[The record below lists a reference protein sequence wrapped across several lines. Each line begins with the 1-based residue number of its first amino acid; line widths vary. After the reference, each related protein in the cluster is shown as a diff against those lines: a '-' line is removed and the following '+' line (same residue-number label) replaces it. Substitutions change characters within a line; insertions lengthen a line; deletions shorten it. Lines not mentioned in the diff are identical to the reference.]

1 MSEIFKTEFRGYNKQ
16 DVADYIMTLN
26 SQMEELKAQLD
37 SKETELSRLRVRVSE
52 AENANSA
59 DAENELRQK
68 IYADAERELR
78 VKLELELEKL
88 QARND
93 TIHDRFFDESITK
106 ADYQRAKARCESEM
120 NRVQE
125 KIAAIK
131 QRQTLNTDT
140 QTLKPDIRAAI
151 TGIVSGRTA
160 DDDFYGHLLQQ
171 MTVYRDG
178 RVEVALNL
186 LPAKWVYV
194 LDGLEKYRAKIGG
207 HDASSVPMSVSRP
220 LSSG

>member
-78 VKLELELEKL
+78 V
-88 QARND
+88 
-93 TIHDRFFDESITK
+93 
-106 ADYQRAKARCESEM
+106 
-120 NRVQE
+120 
-125 KIAAIK
+125 
-131 QRQTLNTDT
+131 
-140 QTLKPDIRAAI
+140 
-151 TGIVSGRTA
+151 
-160 DDDFYGHLLQQ
+160 
-171 MTVYRDG
+171 
-178 RVEVALNL
+178 
-186 LPAKWVYV
+186 
-194 LDGLEKYRAKIGG
+194 
-207 HDASSVPMSVSRP
+207 
-220 LSSG
+220 